1 MVQKSYV
8 LVYNTATAGQE
19 TKLAYYMAM
28 DDTLDNGF
36 PLTIESGLDRKI
48 VFARNSTQAN
58 AIPSIS
64 AATSTQITLAGSTKC
79 IVTKYY

>member
-1 MVQKSYV
+1 
-8 LVYNTATAGQE
+8 
-19 TKLAYYMAM
+19 MAM

-58 AIPSIS
+58 AIPSIT